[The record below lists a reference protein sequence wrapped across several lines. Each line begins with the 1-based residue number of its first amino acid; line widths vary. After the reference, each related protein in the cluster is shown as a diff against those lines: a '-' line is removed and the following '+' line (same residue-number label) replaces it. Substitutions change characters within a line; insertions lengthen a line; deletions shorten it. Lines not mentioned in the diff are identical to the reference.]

1 MHVPST
7 LALPRSVVL
16 ALWFAARTDPRTAT
30 DAVQDEDEPHTV
42 LGSDAA
48 DLAGLLATTARPVAQ
63 VAAVLPVPGDPASA
77 PREVTE
83 QATHAGEAVLL
94 RTESGRCTALVPDV
108 QRFGS
113 ALEFGHLVTWRVVPT
128 DDWRPAVLAH
138 LGSLADAERELR
150 EGLATA
156 TEALVDLDV
165 ARWRP
170 EAAAQIGAV
179 RDAVLPA
186 SRLPAGIEGRRV
198 RVLASAARL
207 RAIVALA
214 GQDDGGAVN
223 LWQADQRSTALR
235 EVDRV
240 ARRALAAAATTFQ
253 D

>member
-1 MHVPST
+1 VHTPST
-7 LALPRSVVL
+7 LVLPRSVVL
-16 ALWFAARTDPRTAT
+16 ALWLAVRSDVTTACE
-30 DAVQDEDEPHTV
+30 AVQDEDEPHTV
-42 LGSDAA
+42 VGGGFP
-48 DLAGLLATTARPVAQ
+48 DLHGLLAGAGRPLAQ

-83 QATHAGEAVLL
+83 TATLAGEAVLL
-94 RTESGRCTALVPDV
+94 RTPDGRCSALVPEIV
-108 QRFGS
+108 RFGS
-113 ALEFGHLVTWRVVPT
+113 PHDYGHLVTWSVAETV
-128 DDWRPAVLAH
+128 DWRPTVLAH

-150 EGLATA
+150 EGLSTA

-214 GQDDGGAVN
+214 AQDDGGAVN
-223 LWQADQRSTALR
+223 MWQADQRSTALR

-240 ARRALAAAATTFQ
+240 ARRALAAAATTLEG
-253 D
+253 